1 MWRRFFLAML
11 FGGLCWYLYSVFST
25 AIDMPTGVADAY
37 DLLPDDIDFNRDVKG
52 ILSDKCFSC
61 HGPDIAKQKADL
73 RLDISSFAYSKITE
87 SGRKAIRPGSPAA
100 SEMAH
105 RILSTDPEYLM
116 PTPASHLM
124 LTDYEKAVLLK
135 WIAQG
140 AKYKPH
146 WAFVPA
152 EKPKVPSVQQKDW
165 PCNDL
170 DRFILHTLDE
180 KGLKP
185 ALEADRETLIR
196 RLSFD
201 IRGFGPS
208 IDEIDAFLS
217 NKAPNAYE
225 QLIDRWLAS
234 PHYGERM
241 AAYWLDVARFA
252 DSHGYLDDKHR
263 DMSPWRDW
271 LISAFN
277 RNIPYDQ
284 FVTWQLAG
292 DLLPNATQEQV
303 LATGFNRN
311 HKQNSEAG
319 IIEEEYRVEYVTDRT
334 NTLGTALMAMTL
346 GCAKCHDH
354 KYDPVS
360 QKDYYS
366 LFAFFNSTF
375 EKGSPNYG
383 GADVVPGP
391 TVRLSTPEQDRAIA
405 HWKAEVLRLEKAD
418 EIQFQSH
425 RVHQAGLP
433 DMAIAASLSSKI
445 VAHLDFDLATAK
457 DSATGVFRN
466 GCDPLAGAKYRK
478 AEFGKGVNGRS
489 LRYNDQT
496 LANIPAPK
504 TGYYERH
511 DPFSLDIWIKPNRR
525 DPKATVLYHS
535 ENHRYGYQGWDLLM
549 MENKPMFRLVHSY
562 PHDAVSVV
570 SRVELDSV
578 RWNHVAVVYD
588 GSSRAAGVSLYI
600 DGRPVPL
607 AVEYD
612 HLYKNI
618 RQRYS
623 NHKYSLPGLNFG
635 EKALDKTMPGGEV
648 DEFHLFDGRL
658 TPREVSHL
666 YALKPF
672 SKGLSHKISDTTDLL
687 RARVML
693 NALYDTLKE
702 SMVMGDLPRPRKTFL
717 LKRGNYDIHGEE
729 VNPSTPT
736 AILPFPEHLPRNR
749 LGLARWL
756 FDDRNPLTARVAVN
770 RIWQLVF
777 GKGIVS
783 TSDDFGSQGAQP
795 SHPELLDHLAVWYR
809 EHGWDTKALLK
820 YILTSATYRQSAT
833 TDMNTRRADP
843 DSRWLSRHP
852 RYRWPAEM
860 LRDNALAAAGL
871 LSMKLGGPSV
881 YPYQPA
887 GLWEELSD
895 KSWRYQ
901 YEASSGE
908 DRFRKSIYT
917 VRKRTSIV
925 PFLQIFDAP
934 DRNFCTVRRT
944 VSSSPMQPLAMLN
957 DPQIYEAARFIALRM
972 QREGGSTLGNK
983 LEFGFRLITGRKP
996 SQAESHLMQQMYSD
1010 VLQRLKAA
1018 PDKVKARLSVG
1029 TEVAQTDDPLSLACL
1044 AEVSHSL
1051 MNTDEFL
1058 TRK

>member
-1 MWRRFFLAML
+1 MRTYFLLAAVPAAL
-11 FGGLCWYLYSVFST
+11 WLLLPRSCGH
-25 AIDMPTGVADAY
+25 IDMPTDVAEAY
-37 DLLPDDIDFNRDVKG
+37 AALPDEVDFNRDVKR

-61 HGPDIAKQKADL
+61 HGPDARKQKADL
-73 RLDISSFAYSKITE
+73 RLDIASFAYDKTTE
-87 SGRKAIRPGSPAA
+87 SGRKAIRPGDPAA
-100 SEMAH
+100 SEVAH
-105 RILSTDPEYLM
+105 RILSADPDYRM
-116 PTPASHLM
+116 PTPESHLE
-124 LTDYEKAVLLK
+124 LSAHEKAVLLR
-135 WIAQG
+135 WMEQG
-140 AKYKPH
+140 AEYKPH
-146 WAFVPA
+146 WAFVAP
-152 EKPKVPSVQQKDW
+152 EDPKVPSVDDRRW
-165 PCNDL
+165 PRNDI
-170 DRFILHTLDE
+170 DRFILRTLED
-180 KGLKP
+180 KGLHP
-185 ALEADRETLIR
+185 AAEADRETLIR

-201 IRGFGPS
+201 IRGFAPS
-208 IDEIDAFLS
+208 IAEIDAFLAD
-217 NKAPNAYE
+217 KDPEAYE
-225 QLIDRWLAS
+225 KRIDQWLAS

-271 LISAFN
+271 VVSAYN
-277 RNIPYDQ
+277 RNIPYDK

-383 GADVVPGP
+383 GADVMPGP

-405 HWKAEVLRLEKAD
+405 QWKAEVARLEAVDRERFRVEAD
-418 EIQFQSH
+418 A
-425 RVHQAGLP
+425 QAGLT
-433 DMAIAASLSSKI
+433 DAAIAASLAGKV
-445 VAHLDFDLATAK
+445 VARLDFDRATVK
-457 DSATGVFRN
+457 DSVKGVFLN
-466 GCDPLAGAKYRK
+466 GCDASAGANYRK
-478 AEFGKGVNGRS
+478 AEFGKGVKGRS

-496 LANIPAPK
+496 FANIPAPK
-504 TGYYERH
+504 AGYYERH
-511 DPFSLDIWIKPNRR
+511 DPFSFDIWIRPNRR

-535 ENHRYGYQGWDLLM
+535 ENHRYGYQGWDLLLM
-549 MENKPMFRLVHSY
+549 GNRPMFRLVHSY

-570 SRVELDSV
+570 SRVELDSA

-607 AVEYD
+607 EVEYD

-623 NHKYSLPGLNFG
+623 IHKYTLPGLNFG

-658 TPREVSHL
+658 TSREVSHL
-666 YALKPF
+666 HALKPF
-672 SKGLSHKISDTTDLL
+672 PTGGRRTAADTTDLL
-687 RARVML
+687 RARVTL

-702 SMVMGDLPRPRKTFL
+702 AMVMGDLPRPRKTYL
-717 LKRGNYDIHGEE
+717 LQRGNYDSHGEE
-729 VNPSTPT
+729 VRPSTPS
-736 AILPFPEHLPRNR
+736 AILPFANDLPRDR
-749 LGLARWL
+749 QGLARWL
-756 FDDRNPLTARVAVN
+756 FDERNPLTARVAVN
-770 RIWQLVF
+770 RVWQLVF
-777 GKGIVS
+777 GKGIVV
-783 TSDDFGSQGAQP
+783 TSDDFGNQGAQP
-795 SHPELLDHLAVWYR
+795 THPELLDHLAVRYR
-809 EHGWDTKALLK
+809 ENGWDTKALLK
-820 YILTSATYRQSAT
+820 YILTSATYMQSAV
-833 TDMNTRRADP
+833 TDTDTRNADP
-843 DSRWLSRHP
+843 DDRWLSRHP

-871 LSMKLGGPSV
+871 LSMKVGGPSV

-895 KSWRYQ
+895 KSWRYR
-901 YEASSGE
+901 YELSPGE

-917 VRKRTSIV
+917 IRKRTSVV
-925 PFLQIFDAP
+925 PFLQVFDAP
-934 DRNFCTVRRT
+934 DRNVCTVRRT
-944 VSSSPMQPLAMLN
+944 VSSSPMQPLAMMN
-957 DPQIYEAARFIALRM
+957 DPQIFEAARFIGLRM
-972 QREGGSTLGNK
+972 QREGGASVEGRLRH
-983 LEFGFRLITGRKP
+983 GFRIVTGRRP
-996 SQAESHLMQQMYSD
+996 SAAEAALMQRMYGEAER
-1010 VLQRLKAA
+1010 RLAGDPA
-1018 PDKVKARLSVG
+1018 KVQARLAVG
-1029 TEVAQTDDPLSLACL
+1029 SEPAATTDPLGLACL
-1044 AEVSHSL
+1044 AEVAHTL

>member
-1 MWRRFFLAML
+1 MRHRLL
-11 FGGLCWYLYSVFST
+11 TLGLLSIVLT
-25 AIDMPTGVADAY
+25 VAFVACTRMD
-37 DLLPDDIDFNRDVKG
+37 LPDDVAEAYAALPDEIDFNRDVKR
-52 ILSDKCFSC
+52 ILSDKCFTC
-61 HGPDIAKQKADL
+61 HGPDARKQKADL
-73 RLDISSFAYSKITE
+73 RLDIASFAYEKTTE
-87 SGRKAIRPGSPAA
+87 SGRKAIRPGDASA
-100 SEMAH
+100 SEVAH
-105 RILSTDPEYLM
+105 RILSTDPEYRM
-116 PTPASHLM
+116 PTPESHLV
-124 LTDYEKAVLLK
+124 LTAQEKAILIK
-135 WIAQG
+135 WMEQG
-140 AKYKPH
+140 AEYKPH
-146 WAFVPA
+146 WAFVVPQD
-152 EKPKVPSVQQKDW
+152 PDVPSVDDRRW
-165 PCNDL
+165 SSNDI
-170 DRFILHTLDE
+170 DRFILRTLED
-180 KGLKP
+180 KGLRP
-185 ALEADRETLIR
+185 AAEADRETLLR

-201 IRGFGPS
+201 IRGFAPS
-208 IDEIDAFLS
+208 IAEIDAFLAD
-217 NKAPNAYE
+217 KDPKAYE
-225 QLIDRWLAS
+225 KRIDLWLAS

-271 LISAFN
+271 VVSAYN
-277 RNIPYDQ
+277 RNIPYDK

-292 DLLPNATQEQV
+292 DLLPNPTQEQI

-405 HWKAEVLRLEKAD
+405 QWKSEVARLEAV
-418 EIQFQSH
+418 EQGRFQAISDA
-425 RVHQAGLP
+425 QATAT
-433 DMAIAASLSSKI
+433 DAAIAASLASKAT
-445 VAHLDFDLATAK
+445 AHLDFDRATVK
-457 DSATGVFRN
+457 DTVSGLFHNDVDPTAN
-466 GCDPLAGAKYRK
+466 GTYRK
-478 AEFGKGVNGRS
+478 AEFGKGVRGRS

-496 LANIPAPK
+496 LVKFPPVKLA
-504 TGYYERH
+504 YYERH
-511 DPFSLDIWIKPNRR
+511 DPFSLSIWIRPNRR

-535 ENHRYGYQGWDLLM
+535 ENHRYGYQGWDLLLM
-549 MENKPMFRLVHSY
+549 GNRPMFRLSHAY

-570 SRVELDSV
+570 SRTELDST
-578 RWNHVAVVYD
+578 RWTHLSVVYD
-588 GSSRAAGVSLYI
+588 GSSRASGVTIYI
-600 DGRPVPL
+600 DGKPAPL
-607 AVEYD
+607 EVEYD

-623 NHKYSLPGLNFG
+623 IHKGAVAGLHLG
-635 EKALDKTMPGGEV
+635 EKGLDKSMPGGEV
-648 DEFHLFDGRL
+648 DEFYLFDGRL
-658 TPREVSHL
+658 TAREVSHL
-666 YALKPF
+666 FVLKPIP
-672 SKGLSHKISDTTDLL
+672 SGARHVKVDTTELL
-687 RARVML
+687 RAHIEL

-702 SMVMGDLPRPRKTFL
+702 AMVMGDLPQPRKSYL
-717 LKRGNYDIHGEE
+717 LQRGNYDSHGEE
-729 VNPSTPT
+729 VQPSTP
-736 AILPFPEHLPRNR
+736 ASILSFPEDLPRNR

-756 FDDRNPLTARVAVN
+756 FDERNPLTARVAVN

-777 GKGIVS
+777 GKGIVA
-783 TSDDFGSQGAQP
+783 TSDDFGNQGAQP
-795 SHPELLDHLAVWYR
+795 THPELLDHLAVWYR

-820 YILTSATYRQSAT
+820 YILMSSTYRQSSV
-833 TDMNTRRADP
+833 TDTDTRNADP
-843 DSRWLSRHP
+843 DGRWLSRHP

-871 LSMKLGGPSV
+871 LSMKIGGPSV

-895 KSWRYQ
+895 KAWRYT
-901 YEASSGE
+901 YELSPGE

-917 VRKRTSIV
+917 VRKRTSVV

-957 DPQIYEAARFIALRM
+957 DPQIFEAARFIGLRM
-972 QREGGSTLGNK
+972 QREGGGSVEGRLA
-983 LEFGFRLITGRKP
+983 LGFRIVTGRRP
-996 SQAESHLMQQMYSD
+996 SAAEADLMRTLYTEAEA
-1010 VLQRLKAA
+1010 RLKDA
-1018 PDKVKARLSVG
+1018 PMKVKARLSVG
-1029 TEVAQTDDPLSLACL
+1029 SEPAPTQDPLGLACL
-1044 AEVSHSL
+1044 AEVAHAL